1 MADYLATP
9 EILARLSAERDALVE
24 RLSKIPVALQ
34 NERPSP
40 ERWSI
45 AEVLE
50 HLVRIETGLTKL
62 FMMKGQAPP
71 PDDVPAPAPEASS
84 TPALGMRIR
93 DRSQKIEAP
102 ERVRPAGALSAESAL
117 EQLQAVRAGLLS
129 AFASADTV
137 ALDRVT
143 HPHPVF
149 GPLTLRSWMALTSDH
164 EARHAAQISEIADQL
179 NAR

>member
-24 RLSKIPVALQ
+24 RLAKIPVALQ

-50 HLVRIETGLTKL
+50 HLVRIETGITKL
-62 FMMKGQAPP
+62 FMLKGQAPP

-84 TPALGMRIR
+84 TPALGKRIR

-102 ERVRPAGALSAESAL
+102 ERVRPAGALSADGAL
-117 EQLQAVRAGLLS
+117 TQLQAARAGLLA
-129 AFASADTV
+129 AFASADAH

-149 GPLTLRSWMALTSDH
+149 GPLT
-164 EARHAAQISEIADQL
+164 
-179 NAR
+179 

>member
-1 MADYLATP
+1 MADYLATS
-9 EILARLSAERDALVE
+9 EILARLSAERAALVQ
-24 RLSKIPVALQ
+24 RLAKIPVALQ

-62 FMMKGQAPP
+62 FMIKGQAPP
-71 PDDVPAPAPEASS
+71 PDDLPAPAPEASG
-84 TPALGMRIR
+84 TPALGKRIR

-117 EQLQAVRAGLLS
+117 AQLQAARAGLLS
-129 AFASADTV
+129 AFASANAD

-164 EARHAAQISEIADQL
+164 EARHAAQIGEIAEHL
-179 NAR
+179 GTR

>member
-1 MADYLATP
+1 MADYLATS
-9 EILARLSAERDALVE
+9 EILARLGAERDALVA
-24 RLSKIPVALQ
+24 RLAKIPAAIQ

-62 FMMKGQAPP
+62 FMIKGQTPP
-71 PDDVPAPAPEASS
+71 SDDVPAPPPEASS
-84 TPALGMRIR
+84 TPALGQRIR
-93 DRSQKIEAP
+93 DRSQRIEAP
-102 ERVRPAGALSAESAL
+102 ERVRPEGTLSADSAL
-117 EQLQAVRAGLLS
+117 TQLQAARVGLLS
-129 AFASADTV
+129 AFASADVT

-164 EARHAAQISEIADQL
+164 EARHAAQIGEIADQL
-179 NAR
+179 TAR

>member
-1 MADYLATP
+1 MTEYLATS
-9 EILARLSAERDALVE
+9 EILARLTAERDALLE
-24 RLSKIPVALQ
+24 RLSNIPVALQ
-34 NERPSP
+34 NQRPAP

-62 FMMKGQAPP
+62 FMLKGQTPP
-71 PDDVPAPAPEASS
+71 GADVPAPPPEAHS
-84 TPALGMRIR
+84 TPTLGVRIR
-93 DRSQKIEAP
+93 DRSQRIEAP
-102 ERVRPAGALSAESAL
+102 DRVRPAGSLSADSAL
-117 EQLQAVRAGLLS
+117 TQLQAARAGLLG

-164 EARHAAQISEIADQL
+164 EARHAAQIGEIADQL

>member
-1 MADYLATP
+1 MADYLATS

-24 RLSKIPVALQ
+24 RLAKIPAALQ

-50 HLVRIETGLTKL
+50 HLVRIETGVAKL
-62 FMMKGQAPP
+62 FMMKGQTPP
-71 PDDVPAPAPEASS
+71 PDDVPVPAPEASS
-84 TPALGMRIR
+84 TPALGKRIR
-93 DRSQKIEAP
+93 DRSQRIEAP
-102 ERVRPAGALSAESAL
+102 ERVRPAGTLSAESAL
-117 EQLQAVRAGLLS
+117 TQLQAARAGLLS
-129 AFASADTV
+129 AFASANAD

-143 HPHPVF
+143 HAHPVF

-164 EARHAAQISEIADQL
+164 EARHAAQIDEIAGAL
-179 NAR
+179 RAR

>member
-1 MADYLATP
+1 MADYLATS

-24 RLSKIPVALQ
+24 RLATIPVALQ

-62 FMMKGQAPP
+62 FMIKGQTPP

-84 TPALGMRIR
+84 TPALGKRIR

-102 ERVRPAGALSAESAL
+102 ERVRPAGTLSAESAL
-117 EQLQAVRAGLLS
+117 AQLHASRAALLG

-164 EARHAAQISEIADQL
+164 EARHAAQIGEIADQL
-179 NAR
+179 KAR

>member
-1 MADYLATP
+1 MADYLDTP
-9 EILARLSAERDALVE
+9 EILARLTAERDALVA
-24 RLSKIPVALQ
+24 RLAKIPVALQ
-34 NERPSP
+34 NERPAP

-62 FMMKGQAPP
+62 FMIKGQAPP
-71 PDDVPAPAPEASS
+71 PDDVPAPAAEASS
-84 TPALGMRIR
+84 TPALGRRIR
-93 DRSQKIEAP
+93 DRSQRIEAP
-102 ERVRPAGALSAESAL
+102 ERVRPAGSLSADSAL
-117 EQLQAVRAGLLS
+117 TQLQAARAGLLS
-129 AFASADTV
+129 AFASANAD

-164 EARHAAQISEIADQL
+164 EARHAAQIGEIAEQL

>member
-1 MADYLATP
+1 MADYLATS

-24 RLSKIPVALQ
+24 RLAKIPVALQ

-50 HLVRIETGLTKL
+50 HLVRIETGITKL
-62 FMMKGQAPP
+62 FMLKGQAPP

-84 TPALGMRIR
+84 TPALGRRIR

-102 ERVRPAGALSAESAL
+102 ERVRPAGTLSAESAL
-117 EQLQAVRAGLLS
+117 AQLQAARAGLLS
-129 AFASADTV
+129 AFTSADAV

-164 EARHAAQISEIADQL
+164 EARHAAQIGEIADQL

>member
-9 EILARLSAERDALVE
+9 EILARLTAERDALIA
-24 RLSKIPVALQ
+24 RLAKIPVALQ

-62 FMMKGQAPP
+62 FVIKGQAPP
-71 PDDVPAPAPEASS
+71 GADVPAAPPEAQS
-84 TPALGMRIR
+84 TPQLGVRIR
-93 DRSQKIEAP
+93 DRSQRIEAP
-102 ERVRPAGALSAESAL
+102 ERVRPAGGLSADGAL
-117 EQLQAVRAGLLS
+117 TQLQAARAGLLS
-129 AFASADTV
+129 AFASANAD

-143 HPHPVF
+143 HAHPVF

-164 EARHAAQISEIADQL
+164 EARHAAQIGEIADQL
-179 NAR
+179 KAR